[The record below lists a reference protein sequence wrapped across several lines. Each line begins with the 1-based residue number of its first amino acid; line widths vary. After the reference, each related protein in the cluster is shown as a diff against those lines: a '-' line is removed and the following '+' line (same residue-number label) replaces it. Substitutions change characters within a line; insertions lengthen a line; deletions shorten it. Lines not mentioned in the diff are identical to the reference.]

1 MKKAF
6 GIVSLT
12 IYSFGLIIGLGFAV
26 VGEVN
31 GSNKLIGDKV
41 ALAHEVA
48 SLEVEQQTLMDT
60 MVAERKSHQK
70 ELALSLSMAGRLIL
84 PMPQTYYQI
93 GQSPHQE

>member
-31 GSNKLIGDKV
+31 GSNKFIGDKV
-41 ALAHEVA
+41 ALTHEVA
-48 SLEVEQQTLMDT
+48 SLEAEQQTLMDT
-60 MVAERKSHQK
+60 MAAERKSHQK
-70 ELALSLSMAGRLIL
+70 ESARSLSMAGRLIL
-84 PMPQTYYQI
+84 PMPQTVYQI

>member
-12 IYSFGLIIGLGFAV
+12 IYSFGFIIGLGFAV

-70 ELALSLSMAGRLIL
+70 ELARSLSMAGRLIL
-84 PMPQTYYQI
+84 PMPQTDCQI

>member
-12 IYSFGLIIGLGFAV
+12 IYSFGFIIGLGFAV

-41 ALAHEVA
+41 ALANEVA
-48 SLEVEQQTLMDT
+48 SLEVEQQTLMIT

-70 ELALSLSMAGRLIL
+70 ELARSLSMAGRLIL
-84 PMPQTYYQI
+84 TMPQADYQI

>member
-31 GSNKLIGDKV
+31 GSNQLIGDKV

-48 SLEVEQQTLMDT
+48 SLEVERQTLMDT
-60 MVAERKSHQK
+60 MAVERKSHQK
-70 ELALSLSMAGRLIL
+70 ELARSLSMAGRLIL
-84 PMPQTYYQI
+84 PIPQTDYQI

>member
-48 SLEVEQQTLMDT
+48 SLEVERQTLMDA
-60 MVAERKSHQK
+60 MAVERKSHQK
-70 ELALSLSMAGRLIL
+70 ELARSLSMAGRLIL
-84 PMPQTYYQI
+84 PMPQTVYQI